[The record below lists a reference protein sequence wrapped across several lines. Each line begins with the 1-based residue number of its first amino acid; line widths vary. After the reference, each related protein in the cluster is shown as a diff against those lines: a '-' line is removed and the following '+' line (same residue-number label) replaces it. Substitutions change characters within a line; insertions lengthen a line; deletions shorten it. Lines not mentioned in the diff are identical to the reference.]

1 MSRVLRFYGRSYSF
15 EDLEG
20 IGKQIC
26 KKFGVTYKGFQLNGR
41 SQELVIEGAKNGE
54 VLVRKVPFQELRNY
68 SLVSRSGEKPYY
80 EDEKLVFYRDELEE
94 TALCYARVNC
104 GTLDK
109 FNISH
114 KTGGLI
120 VYVNFGSRSN
130 KFDISLYD
138 VDRYLM
144 STNKF

>member
-1 MSRVLRFYGRSYSF
+1 MSRILRFYGRSYSF

-109 FNISH
+109 FNSSH

-130 KFDISLYD
+130 KFDISFKRHFSLF
-138 VDRYLM
+138 
-144 STNKF
+144 K